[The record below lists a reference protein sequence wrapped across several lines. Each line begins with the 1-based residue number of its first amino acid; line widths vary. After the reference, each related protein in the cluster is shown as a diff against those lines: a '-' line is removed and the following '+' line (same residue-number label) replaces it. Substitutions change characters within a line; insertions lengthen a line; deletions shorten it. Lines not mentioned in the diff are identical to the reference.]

1 MGDPDIFLLL
11 HVAFRCVETSYGKM
25 EESEFNIRV
34 LCLRDKMFRFA
45 RSILNRRDEAEDVT
59 HDTIEKLWRRREF
72 LDGCRDVEA
81 FAMTSLR
88 NGCYDRLRR
97 VRPF

>member
-25 EESEFNIRV
+25 EESEFNTRV

-45 RSILNRRDEAEDVT
+45 
-59 HDTIEKLWRRREF
+59 
-72 LDGCRDVEA
+72 
-81 FAMTSLR
+81 
-88 NGCYDRLRR
+88 
-97 VRPF
+97 